1 MITKLQKAGGEE
13 FERLQNLKRE
23 ETGNPEAVLQSWD
36 RNFYTNVLKE
46 KFYSIDEEKI
56 KEYFP
61 VDHVVKETME
71 IY

>member
-1 MITKLQKAGGEE
+1 LITKLQKAGGEE